1 MGPRARSTSAQ
12 GRESKHSR
20 IYVRLYLPTCPS
32 PVRFVVP
39 REARL
44 YASLLAKYFAS
55 TWQKRNRSFT
65 LSRIPV
71 SRVFHRIAYRSLSL
85 RIYVSIYLFLRASL
99 RTESNLYHLNFS
111 PRVNSHFFLRKCD
124 CFIVISLSCNFY
136 IFTRISHVGID
147 IIFWY
152 INGKSIEIII
162 GGNLSDPSRF
172 IYQKLDRIQMKPY
185 RRCYRYSIWIVVR
198 SSSIVVRFL
207 YRNNFYFIL
216 FTYFY
221 TN

>member
-1 MGPRARSTSAQ
+1 MLDSPLRYIVVAAAGPSLMRVSVEARHRNGGNRGSLCTPGINNVSRTMGPRARSTSAQ

-71 SRVFHRIAYRSLSL
+71 CSTASLSL
-85 RIYVSIYLFLRASL
+85 SLSIYLRIYLSL
-99 RTESNLYHLNFS
+99 SACISESNLYHLNFS

-124 CFIVISLSCNFY
+124 CFIVISLSCNNFY

-147 IIFWY
+147 IIF
-152 INGKSIEIII
+152 
-162 GGNLSDPSRF
+162 
-172 IYQKLDRIQMKPY
+172 
-185 RRCYRYSIWIVVR
+185 
-198 SSSIVVRFL
+198 
-207 YRNNFYFIL
+207 
-216 FTYFY
+216 
-221 TN
+221 

>member
-1 MGPRARSTSAQ
+1 MLDSPLRYIVVAAAGPSLMRVSVEARHRNGGNRGSLCTPGINNVSRTMGPRARSTSAQ

-71 SRVFHRIAYRSLSL
+71 CSTASLSLSLYL

-99 RTESNLYHLNFS
+99 RTESNLYHLNLS
-111 PRVNSHFFLRKCD
+111 SRVNSHFFLRKCD
-124 CFIVISLSCNFY
+124 CFIVISLSCNNFY

-147 IIFWY
+147 IIF
-152 INGKSIEIII
+152 
-162 GGNLSDPSRF
+162 
-172 IYQKLDRIQMKPY
+172 
-185 RRCYRYSIWIVVR
+185 
-198 SSSIVVRFL
+198 
-207 YRNNFYFIL
+207 
-216 FTYFY
+216 
-221 TN
+221 